1 MKGRSNAAIDDAARL
16 VLDVPED
23 RFPILFVET
32 TRANAESVVR
42 KMAEVSAKEGDRW
55 RNRLADEIKAALDD
69 VADMADN
76 TMGDPHDLGNL
87 IRQGL
92 VYHHA
97 GVPPHLLAGIEDLI
111 RRGAIRAVGSTTTVA
126 EGADL
131 PFQIVVIPHLNFG
144 GGGSNSK
151 LERDLY
157 NNIVGRAGRAN
168 VAIEGVA
175 ILIGSSA
182 PSLVHHVEREL
193 WNEDSRAPLK
203 GYLQTAFD
211 PISNIQEYRARR
223 EVKSQ
228 VLAWLGD
235 QGSYVENQASEL
247 ASSTFTS
254 HTSTNRDREFVAAG
268 IAGIL
273 NELESEGL
281 AEAASPFRLTSLGK
295 RSRLAGIS
303 PNSCRRLATRLDSL
317 WLFSIPDALNGIS
330 EISDDLA
337 GLLASIVF
345 ETEEVIDRSIWYKR
359 LDVEEE
365 DSVQVLRKIA
375 TGERSWPY
383 DDPLYSID
391 LQILA
396 AWIRGRTYREI
407 GDIPPVFGGRGAFGS
422 SRIAQRTSDAA
433 EHLNRISSPAAWA
446 WSGTVAMLGDE
457 GEAIPGWIHGAFEY
471 GISTET
477 GVELMRQFGVSRSC
491 ASGLAT
497 ALSQDWGTAQFE
509 LAELSQRDLR
519 KYGVTGIDRR
529 LLWAAEDQ
537 L

>member
-1 MKGRSNAAIDDAARL
+1 
-16 VLDVPED
+16 
-23 RFPILFVET
+23 
-32 TRANAESVVR
+32 
-42 KMAEVSAKEGDRW
+42 
-55 RNRLADEIKAALDD
+55 
-69 VADMADN
+69 
-76 TMGDPHDLGNL
+76 MGDSARFLGNL

-92 VYHHA
+92 VYHPA

-111 RRGAIRAVGSTTTVA
+111 RRAAIRAVGSTTTVA

-157 NNIVGRAGRAN
+157 KRYCRPRSGRAN

-295 RSRLAGIS
+295 RSRLAGIR

-317 WLFSIPDALNGIS
+317 WLFSFPDALTGIS

-375 TGERSWPY
+375 TGEKSWLY
-383 DDPLYSID
+383 YDPLYSID

-396 AWIRGRTYREI
+396 AWIRGRTY
-407 GDIPPVFGGRGAFGS
+407 GRLVIFLPCS
-422 SRIAQRTSDAA
+422 
-433 EHLNRISSPAAWA
+433 
-446 WSGTVAMLGDE
+446 VDE
-457 GEAIPGWIHGAFEY
+457 
-471 GISTET
+471 
-477 GVELMRQFGVSRSC
+477 
-491 ASGLAT
+491 
-497 ALSQDWGTAQFE
+497 
-509 LAELSQRDLR
+509 ELSVHR
-519 KYGVTGIDRR
+519 
-529 LLWAAEDQ
+529 E
-537 L
+537 